1 MKELHLITINN
12 NGIGYSGGKSEII
25 QNFIDIAINI
35 VHIGDLNESEIDRL
49 CTLIPSVIRN
59 ENLELKKDEL
69 LKDQRNELL
78 NDLYSELKIKRV
90 GGNNG

>member
-1 MKELHLITINN
+1 MITISKD
-12 NGIGYSGGKSEII
+12 GIGYSGSKLEII

-35 VHIGDLNESEIDRL
+35 VRIGDLNESEINRL
-49 CTLIPSVIRN
+49 CDLIPSVIKN
-59 ENLELKKDEL
+59 ENLQAKRDQLM
-69 LKDQRNELL
+69 KDQRNELL

>member
-1 MKELHLITINN
+1 MITINKD
-12 NGIGYSGGKSEII
+12 GIGYSGSKLEVI

-35 VHIGDLNESEIDRL
+35 VRIGDLNGAEIDRL
-49 CTLIPSVIRN
+49 CALIPSVIRN
-59 ENLELKKDEL
+59 ENLESKKDEL
-69 LKDQRNELL
+69 MKDQRNELL

>member
-1 MKELHLITINN
+1 MITISK
-12 NGIGYSGGKSEII
+12 NGIGYSGNKLEII

-35 VHIGDLNESEIDRL
+35 VRIGDLNESEINRL
-49 CTLIPSVIRN
+49 CDLIPSVIKN
-59 ENLELKKDEL
+59 ENLQAKRDMLM
-69 LKDQRNELL
+69 KDQRNELL

>member
-1 MKELHLITINN
+1 MISISKD
-12 NGIGYSGGKSEII
+12 GIGYSGNKLEII

-35 VHIGDLNESEIDRL
+35 VRIGDLNELEINRL
-49 CTLIPSVIRN
+49 CDLIPSVIKN
-59 ENLELKKDEL
+59 ENLQAKRDILM
-69 LKDQRNELL
+69 KDQRNELL

>member
-1 MKELHLITINN
+1 MITISK
-12 NGIGYSGGKSEII
+12 NGIGYSGSKLEII

-35 VHIGDLNESEIDRL
+35 VRIGDLNELEIIRL
-49 CTLIPSVIRN
+49 CDLIPSVIKN
-59 ENLELKKDEL
+59 ENLQAKRDEL
-69 LKDQRNELL
+69 MKDQRNELL

>member
-1 MKELHLITINN
+1 MITISK
-12 NGIGYSGGKSEII
+12 NGIGYSGSKLEII

-35 VHIGDLNESEIDRL
+35 VRIGDLNELEINRL
-49 CTLIPSVIRN
+49 CDLIPSVIKN
-59 ENLELKKDEL
+59 ENLQAKRDQLM
-69 LKDQRNELL
+69 KDQRNELL

>member
-1 MKELHLITINN
+1 MITISK
-12 NGIGYSGGKSEII
+12 NGIGYSGNKLEII

-35 VHIGDLNESEIDRL
+35 VRIGDLNESEINRL
-49 CTLIPSVIRN
+49 CDLIPSVIKN
-59 ENLELKKDEL
+59 ENLQAKRDQLM
-69 LKDQRNELL
+69 KDQRNELL

>member
-1 MKELHLITINN
+1 MITISKD
-12 NGIGYSGGKSEII
+12 GIGYSGGKSEII

-35 VHIGDLNESEIDRL
+35 VRIGDLNELEINRL
-49 CTLIPSVIRN
+49 CDLIPSVIKN
-59 ENLELKKDEL
+59 ENLQAKRDEL
-69 LKDQRNELL
+69 MKDQRNELL

>member
-1 MKELHLITINN
+1 MITISKD
-12 NGIGYSGGKSEII
+12 GIGYSGSKLEII

-35 VHIGDLNESEIDRL
+35 VRIGDLNESEINRL
-49 CTLIPSVIRN
+49 CALIPSVIRN
-59 ENLELKKDEL
+59 ENLESKKDQL
-69 LKDQRNELL
+69 MKDQRNELL

>member
-1 MKELHLITINN
+1 MITISKD
-12 NGIGYSGGKSEII
+12 GIGYSGSKLEII

-35 VHIGDLNESEIDRL
+35 VRIGDLNGAEIDRL
-49 CTLIPSVIRN
+49 CALIPSVIRN
-59 ENLELKKDEL
+59 ENIESKKDEL
-69 LKDQRNELL
+69 MKDQRNELL

>member
-1 MKELHLITINN
+1 MITISKD
-12 NGIGYSGGKSEII
+12 GIGYSGSKLEII

-35 VHIGDLNESEIDRL
+35 VRIGDLNELEINRL
-49 CTLIPSVIRN
+49 CDLIPSVIKN
-59 ENLELKKDEL
+59 ENLQAKRDQLM
-69 LKDQRNELL
+69 KDQRNELL

>member
-1 MKELHLITINN
+1 MITISKD
-12 NGIGYSGGKSEII
+12 GIGYSGSKLEII

-35 VHIGDLNESEIDRL
+35 VRIGDLNESEINRL
-49 CTLIPSVIRN
+49 CDLIPSVIKS
-59 ENLELKKDEL
+59 ENLQAKRDMLM
-69 LKDQRNELL
+69 KDQRNELL

>member
-1 MKELHLITINN
+1 MITISK
-12 NGIGYSGGKSEII
+12 NGIGYSGNKLEII

-35 VHIGDLNESEIDRL
+35 VRIGDLNESEINRL
-49 CTLIPSVIRN
+49 CNLIPSVIKN
-59 ENLELKKDEL
+59 EKLQAKRDEL
-69 LKDQRNELL
+69 MKDQRNELL

>member
-1 MKELHLITINN
+1 MITISND
-12 NGIGYSGGKSEII
+12 GIGYSGSKLEII

-35 VHIGDLNESEIDRL
+35 VRIGDLNELEINRL
-49 CTLIPSVIRN
+49 CDLIPSVIKN
-59 ENLELKKDEL
+59 ENLQAKRDEL
-69 LKDQRNELL
+69 MKDQRNELL

>member
-1 MKELHLITINN
+1 MITISK
-12 NGIGYSGGKSEII
+12 NGIGYSGSKLEII

-35 VHIGDLNESEIDRL
+35 VRIGDLNELEINRL
-49 CTLIPSVIRN
+49 CDLIPSVIKN
-59 ENLELKKDEL
+59 ENLQAKRDEL
-69 LKDQRNELL
+69 MKDQRNELL

>member
-1 MKELHLITINN
+1 MITISK
-12 NGIGYSGGKSEII
+12 NGIGYSGSKLEII

-35 VHIGDLNESEIDRL
+35 VRIGDLNELEISRL
-49 CTLIPSVIRN
+49 CDLIPSVIKN
-59 ENLELKKDEL
+59 ENLQAKRDEL
-69 LKDQRNELL
+69 MKDQRNELL

>member
-1 MKELHLITINN
+1 MITISKD
-12 NGIGYSGGKSEII
+12 GIGYSGSKLEII

-35 VHIGDLNESEIDRL
+35 VRIGDLNELEINRL
-49 CTLIPSVIRN
+49 CDLIPSVIKN
-59 ENLELKKDEL
+59 ENLQAKRDILM
-69 LKDQRNELL
+69 KDQRNELL

>member
-1 MKELHLITINN
+1 MITISKD
-12 NGIGYSGGKSEII
+12 GIGYSGNKLEII

-35 VHIGDLNESEIDRL
+35 VRIGDLNESEINRL
-49 CTLIPSVIRN
+49 CDLIPSVIKN
-59 ENLELKKDEL
+59 ENLQAKRDEL
-69 LKDQRNELL
+69 MKDQRNELL

>member
-1 MKELHLITINN
+1 MITINN

-90 GGNNG
+90 GNG

>member
-1 MKELHLITINN
+1 MITISKD
-12 NGIGYSGGKSEII
+12 GIGYSGSKLEII

-35 VHIGDLNESEIDRL
+35 VRIGDLNELEINRL
-49 CTLIPSVIRN
+49 CDLIPSVIKN
-59 ENLELKKDEL
+59 ENLQAKRDEL
-69 LKDQRNELL
+69 MKDQRNELL

>member
-1 MKELHLITINN
+1 MITINN

-69 LKDQRNELL
+69 MEDQRNESL

>member
-1 MKELHLITINN
+1 MITISK
-12 NGIGYSGGKSEII
+12 NGIGYSGSKLEII

-35 VHIGDLNESEIDRL
+35 VRIGDLNELEINRL
-49 CTLIPSVIRN
+49 CDLIPSVIKN
-59 ENLELKKDEL
+59 ENLQAKRDMLM
-69 LKDQRNELL
+69 KDQRNELL

>member
-1 MKELHLITINN
+1 MITISK
-12 NGIGYSGGKSEII
+12 NGIGYSGSKLEII

-35 VHIGDLNESEIDRL
+35 VRIGDLNESEINRL
-49 CTLIPSVIRN
+49 CDLIPSVIKN
-59 ENLELKKDEL
+59 ENLQAKRDEL
-69 LKDQRNELL
+69 MKDQRNELL

>member
-1 MKELHLITINN
+1 MITISKD
-12 NGIGYSGGKSEII
+12 GIGYSGSKLEII

-35 VHIGDLNESEIDRL
+35 VRIGDLNESEINRL
-49 CTLIPSVIRN
+49 CDLIPSVIKN
-59 ENLELKKDEL
+59 ENLQAKRDEL
-69 LKDQRNELL
+69 MKDQRNELL

>member
-1 MKELHLITINN
+1 MITISK
-12 NGIGYSGGKSEII
+12 NGIGYSGSKLEII

-35 VHIGDLNESEIDRL
+35 VRIGDLNESEINRL
-49 CTLIPSVIRN
+49 CDLIPSVIKN
-59 ENLELKKDEL
+59 ENLQAKRDQLM
-69 LKDQRNELL
+69 KDQRNELL

>member
-1 MKELHLITINN
+1 MITISK
-12 NGIGYSGGKSEII
+12 NGICYSGNKLEII

-35 VHIGDLNESEIDRL
+35 VRIGDLNELEINRL
-49 CTLIPSVIRN
+49 CDLIPSVIKN
-59 ENLELKKDEL
+59 ENLQAKRDQLM
-69 LKDQRNELL
+69 KDQRNELL

>member
-1 MKELHLITINN
+1 MITINN

>member
-1 MKELHLITINN
+1 MITISKD
-12 NGIGYSGGKSEII
+12 GIGYSGSKLEII

-35 VHIGDLNESEIDRL
+35 VRIGDLNESEINRL
-49 CTLIPSVIRN
+49 CDLIPSVIKN
-59 ENLELKKDEL
+59 ENLQAKRDMLM
-69 LKDQRNELL
+69 KDQRNELV

>member
-1 MKELHLITINN
+1 MITISKD
-12 NGIGYSGGKSEII
+12 GIGYSGSKLEII

-35 VHIGDLNESEIDRL
+35 VRIGDLNESEINRL
-49 CTLIPSVIRN
+49 CDLIPSVIKN
-59 ENLELKKDEL
+59 ENLQAKRDMLM
-69 LKDQRNELL
+69 KDQRNELL

>member
-1 MKELHLITINN
+1 MITISKD
-12 NGIGYSGGKSEII
+12 GIGYSGNKLEII

-35 VHIGDLNESEIDRL
+35 VRIGDLNELEINRL
-49 CTLIPSVIRN
+49 CDLIPSVIKN
-59 ENLELKKDEL
+59 ENLQAKRDEL
-69 LKDQRNELL
+69 MKDQRNELL